1 MPVITAQKIR
11 NDAAT
16 ALTLTTL
23 DGSTDTFESNS
34 SMLQSL
40 ILVNTTASPVVVTM
54 IGDAAPA
61 THKCTGYPVEAVT
74 ALSITIAANA
84 TVTQY
89 VNTAANV
96 LAGVTTITGGVG
108 LTAALIN
115 LS

>member
-1 MPVITAQKIR
+1 MPAISAQKIR

-23 DGSTDTFESNS
+23 DGSTDTFEANKSI
-34 SMLQSL
+34 LQSL
-40 ILVNTTASPVVVTM
+40 MLVNTTASPIVVTM

-61 THKCTGYPVEAVT
+61 THKCTGYPSEAVA
-74 ALSITIAANA
+74 ALSVTIAANS

-89 VNTAANV
+89 VNAVSSV
-96 LAGVTTITGGVG
+96 LSGVTTITGGVG

>member
-1 MPVITAQKIR
+1 MPAIAAQKIR

-23 DGSTDTFESNS
+23 DGSTDTFEANKSI
-34 SMLQSL
+34 LQSL
-40 ILVNTTASPVVVTM
+40 ILVNTTASPIVVTM

-61 THKCTGYPVEAVT
+61 THKCTGYPVEVVT
-74 ALSITIAANA
+74 ELSVTVPANA

-89 VNTAANV
+89 VNAVSGV
-96 LAGVTTITGGVG
+96 LSGVTTITGGVG